1 MLSQNE
7 AGFSFVCAS
16 VYDAK
21 PIGFECFYQ
30 SREGHENF
38 DKEFGISHRTLS
50 SCERSLKKWMLH
62 RETH

>member
-7 AGFSFVCAS
+7 AGFSFVGAS

-38 DKEFGISHRTLS
+38 GILHRTL
-50 SCERSLKKWMLH
+50 RLLRTKL
-62 RETH
+62 